1 MSKVIERF
9 VRRAIRDSDEPDERN
24 LRSLLAEL
32 PTPELQMFWLRFT
45 LSRANSVASATVPHW
60 KTREQEEVLL
70 RESRDYYFYPNPNQ
84 KDSAGKNIIVRSEL
98 EDHITSRL
106 LDHIANEGHAA
117 QAFRSAPLFERLY
130 AWLGMA
136 IVFALL
142 LAIPAAICVVILGAV
157 LNRDL
162 WRIVTVP
169 AVSVFIAAWS
179 TYLVFGLLQPLF
191 RRFTR
196 RDD

>member
-1 MSKVIERF
+1 MSKAIERF

-45 LSRANSVASATVPHW
+45 FSRASSVASATVSHW
-60 KTREQEEVLL
+60 KTREQDAVFH
-70 RESRDYYFYPNPNQ
+70 RESRDHQFYPNQ
-84 KDSAGKNIIVRSEL
+84 KDFAGKYVIVRSEL

-106 LDHIANEGHAA
+106 LDHIANERHAA
-117 QAFRSAPLFERLY
+117 RAFRSAPLFERLY

-136 IVFALL
+136 IVFALF

-157 LNRDL
+157 LHRDL

>member
-1 MSKVIERF
+1 
-9 VRRAIRDSDEPDERN
+9 
-24 LRSLLAEL
+24 
-32 PTPELQMFWLRFT
+32 MFWFHFAA
-45 LSRANSVASATVPHW
+45 SRAFSVANVTVPDW
-60 KTREQEEVLL
+60 KTREQEAVFR
-70 RESRDYYFYPNPNQ
+70 RESLDYQFCPKQ
-84 KDSAGKNIIVRSEL
+84 KDSAGKYIIVRSEL

-106 LDHIANEGHAA
+106 LDHIANERHAA

-136 IVFALL
+136 IVFALW

-157 LNRDL
+157 LHRDL